1 MDGLVFLPI
10 NIKKDGM
17 KYLVILLLSTSGI
30 EEINLKTN
38 GLNCGEIA
46 KAWSEVN
53 TIYYPAINGDAKL
66 QGNYTQDGKLLVG
79 WLCK

>member
-30 EEINLKTN
+30 EEINLKTHD
-38 GLNCGEIA
+38 LNCGEIA
-46 KAWSEVN
+46 TAWSEVN
-53 TIYYPAINGDAKL
+53 TIYYPEINGDAKL
-66 QGNYTQDGKLLVG
+66 QGNYTRDGKLLIG
-79 WLCK
+79 WMCN